1 MTKRIADNHEHDGN
15 IMLVGHAPSLE
26 SCTRQLCGGN
36 AKSQEEFAEITRKIP
51 FLSIVNCEKDLTS
64 GQWKIKPLPIAS
76 MKHMQL
82 EEFDWNNLNRPFNNF
97 KKPISNMGS
106 FQNGYKRSS
115 TYFSYPYG

>member
-1 MTKRIADNHEHDGN
+1 MTKRLADNHENDGN

-36 AKSQEEFAEITRKIP
+36 VKSQEEFAEITRKIP
-51 FLSIVNCEKDLTS
+51 FLSIVNCEKDLAN

-82 EEFDWNNLNRPFNNF
+82 EEFDWNNLNNVSRYESMKTMCLDRNHS
-97 KKPISNMGS
+97 KIVS
-106 FQNGYKRSS
+106 
-115 TYFSYPYG
+115 